1 MLFNAV
7 LRVQINLRL
16 WVKIIIKG
24 SQNLERI
31 LKELGL
37 CANRELQVMDICLPW
52 PGGDVFIDGVL
63 VEVGGTVVVLGRM
76 LD

>member
-16 WVKIIIKG
+16 SVKIIIKG

-37 CANRELQVMDICLPW
+37 CANRELQVMDSCLPP
-52 PGGDVFIDGVL
+52 PGGDMFIDGVL